1 MVNKINNI
9 NSRKA
14 EKGDNKMSKFT
25 ETVKNINFNV
35 KISTVLLVVV
45 SIAIGFYAGMQ
56 FISYQNETVN
66 SKVTELVKQLK

>member
-1 MVNKINNI
+1 
-9 NSRKA
+9 
-14 EKGDNKMSKFT
+14 MSKFT
-25 ETVKNINFNV
+25 EKVKNINFNV